1 MLQVKTVDAKHI
13 LETMK
18 YDIDTPLNK
27 ALKELKGMN
36 YVIKKI
42 TYIKSKIG
50 PISAVTSAVIEFEE
64 FKI

>member
-1 MLQVKTVDAKHI
+1 
-13 LETMK
+13 MK

-27 ALKELKGMN
+27 ALKELKDMN
-36 YVIKKI
+36 YVINKI

-64 FKI
+64 FEI